1 MAMWRKTSGN
11 APLASATAQHMMR
24 LAQILYEIEVKVGG
38 IAESK
43 GCLRK
48 CHDKFL
54 DIMND
59 NYWKA
64 VN

>member
-1 MAMWRKTSGN
+1 
-11 APLASATAQHMMR
+11 MMR
-24 LAQILYEIEVKVGG
+24 LALILYEIEVKVGG

-43 GCLRK
+43 NCLQK
-48 CHDKFL
+48 CHGNFFN
-54 DIMND
+54 IMND